1 MIAMRHFGLPGM
13 AALMIMLCGP
23 RDLDACTGLYTR
35 TNHGVLVGNN
45 EDGANPETKVW
56 FVPGK
61 GKTYGRMCVG
71 YNDLSAQGGVNEK
84 GLWFDAFGLPSREV
98 ARPSR
103 HLSGRFAG
111 QTFGRMSDVD
121 DVLGML
127 RRYSRTQMTRYQWM
141 FGDRMGNSVIIEA
154 DTTLPIRGGYQ
165 IITNFRQSQFP
176 SGNGYECERY
186 RIASKMLAETRDPR
200 LEDVRRV
207 LDATHSEGGGH
218 AYSYIADLT
227 KGLVYLYHF
236 HNFENVV
243 VLDIRKELAKG
254 EHVYNLPDLFPRTNA
269 AASFEY
275 RARFA
280 LSAKKSA
287 RRDTTF
293 VAATYPDSADVLLSI
308 RRRSSLTKR
317 SPSPPGLNSSIS
329 SSTTEENWKSCRTRR
344 LHSSFLNYGGMDFS
358 CRFPRDSTN
367 HVRAMILEGGGLQSR
382 HHSYGDPGEPARVL
396 DMLRGKGQF
405 PFPYAH

>member
-1 MIAMRHFGLPGM
+1 MKAMRHFGLPGM

-35 TNHGVLVGNN
+35 TNHGVLIGNN

-98 ARPSR
+98 APDHRDIYPGD
-103 HLSGRFAG
+103 LQDKLLAECA
-111 QTFGRMSDVD
+111 TVD

-154 DTTLPIRGGYQ
+154 DTTLPITGGYQ

-176 SGNGYECERY
+176 AGNGYECERY
-186 RIASKMLAETRDPR
+186 RIASKMLAETHDPR

-207 LDATHSEGGGH
+207 LDATHSEGEDVTL
-218 AYSYIADLT
+218 YSYIADLT
-227 KGLVYLYHF
+227 RGLVYLYHF

-243 VLDIRKELAKG
+243 VFDIRKELAKG
-254 EHVYNLPDLFPRTNA
+254 EHVYNIPDLFPRTNA

-293 VAATYPDSADVLLSI
+293 VAATYPDYCGRFVVDTPEILAHQTITITAGAQQLYCQFNDGGKLEVLPD
-308 RRRSSLTKR
+308 
-317 SPSPPGLNSSIS
+317 SP
-329 SSTTEENWKSCRTRR
+329 T
-344 LHSSFLNYGGMDFS
+344 SFFLLNYGGMDFS

-367 HVRAMILEGGGLQSR
+367 IVRTMILEGGGLHVTASLVR
-382 HHSYGDPGEPARVL
+382 GPG
-396 DMLRGKGQF
+396 
-405 PFPYAH
+405 